1 MDRRLELHD
10 ELKELLGTTNCYFQ
24 PPESLK
30 LKYPCYVYHREA
42 PDRLRADNMLYRRV
56 QKYGLIYI
64 TLDPDDPLINATEDR
79 FSMCS
84 LMRFYAADGLN
95 HYYYDLYY

>member
-1 MDRRLELHD
+1 MDRRFELHD

-30 LKYPCYVYHREA
+30 LKYPCYVYRRA
-42 PDRLRADNMLYRRV
+42 ASDRLRADNLLYRRV
-56 QKYGLIYI
+56 DHYDLTYI
-64 TLDPDDPLINATEDR
+64 TLNPDDPLIHETEDH

-84 LMRFYAADGLN
+84 LTQFYAADGLN
-95 HYYYDLYY
+95 HYHYDLYY